1 MKIVIFDGNCKFFK
15 YSPDVS
21 RMCDLKSVPSGR
33 AAVALPDD
41 YRPQGRMAKRGRKGR
56 NCKRRQKLRRHSVKH
71 WLVNVLA
78 RVFRSRQ
85 RRRACRRACSMAI
98 SNRLNGALRI
108 AVPVAKCFGK
118 AVRLPEFNMSNFK
131 LLANAKVFYYSL
143 SQVWKS

>member
-1 MKIVIFDGNCKFFK
+1 MKIVIFDGNCKIFK
-15 YSPDVS
+15 YSRDVS
-21 RMCDLKSVPSGR
+21 IMCDRKSVPSFR
-33 AAVALPDD
+33 SAMALPDD
-41 YRPQGRMAKRGRKGR
+41 SRLQGRMAKRRRKGK
-56 NCKRRQKLRRHSVKH
+56 NCKRRQKLIRHSAKH

-108 AVPVAKCFGK
+108 AVPVAKYFGR
-118 AVRLPEFNMSNFK
+118 AVRPPEYNMSSFK
-131 LLANAKVFYYSL
+131 YMHRFLIVL